1 MIDHSGR
8 HHGAGGDLDC
18 PGLSVRPELIEL
30 SRVGKVPT
38 NLVHIPT
45 NTDNC
50 HLDLHPQRYSEPHLS
65 LAGLQPDLQGVS
77 DVSPV

>member
-1 MIDHSGR
+1 MISHLSSGI
-8 HHGAGGDLDC
+8 C
-18 PGLSVRPELIEL
+18 VRPELIEL
-30 SRVGKVPT
+30 SQSRVGKVPT

-45 NTDNC
+45 DTDNC

-77 DVSPV
+77 DMSPV